1 MTGISMTSFVALRP
15 SRQHEVY
22 AGTTPLF
29 LGELRSELS
38 HRSDATLM
46 CAIDD
51 DNHYG
56 WEGVDD
62 QHDGST

>member
-1 MTGISMTSFVALRP
+1 MTSISMTSFVALRP

-51 DNHYG
+51 DNHY
-56 WEGVDD
+56 
-62 QHDGST
+62 S